1 MIRKTGREEAS
12 MKNRNAAT
20 ALFVDIPSPDLERAR
35 QLIMISIGFWLCI
48 GVLTALQTGSF
59 A

>member
-35 QLIMISIGFWLCI
+35 HLILISFGFWLCI
-48 GVLTALQTGSF
+48 GVLAAIQTGTL